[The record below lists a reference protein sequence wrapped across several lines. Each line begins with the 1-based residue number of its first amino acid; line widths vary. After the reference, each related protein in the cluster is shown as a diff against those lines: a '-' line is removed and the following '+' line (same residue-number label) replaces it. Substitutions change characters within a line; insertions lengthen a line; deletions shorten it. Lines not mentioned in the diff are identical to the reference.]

1 MSAGDKKKKKKHNIY
16 RGGKKTKKTKN
27 VDKKQNRMETFAKP

>member
-1 MSAGDKKKKKKHNIY
+1 MSAGDKKKKKKPIY
-16 RGGKKTKKTKN
+16 IGVEKKQKTKN